1 MPGATEHLS
10 EKCGADWLRT
20 AILGEISSLNYPT
33 LGLVVALLLSPGALS
48 RINVLRF

>member
-1 MPGATEHLS
+1 MPGATENLS
-10 EKCGADWLRT
+10 EKCGEVWLRT
-20 AILGEISSLNYPT
+20 AILVKIFGVNYPT